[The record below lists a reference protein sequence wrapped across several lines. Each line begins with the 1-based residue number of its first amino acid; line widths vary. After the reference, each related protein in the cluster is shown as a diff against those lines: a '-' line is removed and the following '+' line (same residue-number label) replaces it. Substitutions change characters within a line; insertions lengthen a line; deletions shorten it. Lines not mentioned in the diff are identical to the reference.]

1 MKILQFLDHLIP
13 YETFLNDLSSRI
25 VRQLKADKDDPEFIS
40 QRKAY
45 ELFGRRNVERW
56 KRQGKVVSYKR
67 PGKVEYRTADL
78 RLLQRTTQ
86 DYFDESQPKQTAFN
100 GIYSSRNCNNEYGFP
115 NLSTIS
121 EESPTIYGWFVTVCR
136 DA

>member
-40 QRKAY
+40 QRK
-45 ELFGRRNVERW
+45 VERW

-86 DYFDESQPKQTAFN
+86 DYFDESQPKQT
-100 GIYSSRNCNNEYGFP
+100 EKP
-115 NLSTIS
+115 
-121 EESPTIYGWFVTVCR
+121 VKK
-136 DA
+136 DK

>member
-45 ELFGRRNVERW
+45 ELLAAGMWNDGNVRERW
-56 KRQGKVVSYKR
+56 FPIKDRVRWNTARQTSGFSSVPPRIILMRV
-67 PGKVEYRTADL
+67 
-78 RLLQRTTQ
+78 
-86 DYFDESQPKQTAFN
+86 
-100 GIYSSRNCNNEYGFP
+100 SRNRQKNRSKKIMINILWLTF
-115 NLSTIS
+115 
-121 EESPTIYGWFVTVCR
+121 
-136 DA
+136 

>member
-67 PGKVEYRTADL
+67 PGKVEYRTANL

-86 DYFDESQPKQTAFN
+86 DYFDGSLPKQAE
-100 GIYSSRNCNNEYGFP
+100 RP
-115 NLSTIS
+115 
-121 EESPTIYGWFVTVCR
+121 VKR
-136 DA
+136 DK

>member
-45 ELFGRRNVERW
+45 DMFGRRNVERW
-56 KRQGKVVSYKR
+56 KRQGKVVSSEET
-67 PGKVEYRTADL
+67 GKV
-78 RLLQRTTQ
+78 
-86 DYFDESQPKQTAFN
+86 
-100 GIYSSRNCNNEYGFP
+100 GIPHGRPQASAAYHPELF
-115 NLSTIS
+115 
-121 EESPTIYGWFVTVCR
+121 
-136 DA
+136 

>member
-1 MKILQFLDHLIP
+1 MTINPKRCRGILLNIQSNWLCFKLIP
-13 YETFLNDLSSRI
+13 NSR
-25 VRQLKADKDDPEFIS
+25 RQLKADKDDPEFIS

-56 KRQGKVVSYKR
+56 KRQEKVVSYKR

-86 DYFDESQPKQTAFN
+86 DYFDESQPKQA
-100 GIYSSRNCNNEYGFP
+100 EKP
-115 NLSTIS
+115 
-121 EESPTIYGWFVTVCR
+121 VKK
-136 DA
+136 DK

>member
-1 MKILQFLDHLIP
+1 MAFFQFIDRIIP
-13 YETFLNDLSSRI
+13 YETFLEDLSARI
-25 VRQLKADKDDPEFIS
+25 VKMLKTDHDDPEFIS

-86 DYFDESQPKQTAFN
+86 DYFDESQSKQTE
-100 GIYSSRNCNNEYGFP
+100 RP
-115 NLSTIS
+115 
-121 EESPTIYGWFVTVCR
+121 VKK
-136 DA
+136 DK